1 MSFNSFFSS
10 NTEGTINLVTEL
22 GKSNDNRGTS
32 LIFCKKGT
40 VNKIMTYM
48 EMNKIM
54 T

>member
-22 GKSNDNRGTS
+22 GKSNDNSGT
-32 LIFCKKGT
+32 LLMFCKKGT